1 MALASQAP
9 RGTNFRGGSTRNQR
23 KTVITAVAALA
34 VLAGGTSLVVLLISR
49 SGAAPVEPVA
59 GTPAATPASDAAARP
74 AGTLAANPQPAPAA
88 TPAPAASPAATP
100 PVLAEP
106 QRPVAAVPAPQA
118 PAPRDTVI
126 PGGTPSIT
134 PGSTTPAAPTTPTA
148 AAPALPPATPLD
160 ASSGLPSDLTD
171 LIRAGATLQ
180 GQGNL
185 LEARTKLNT
194 ALLDR
199 RLPAPEREA
208 LRRQIASLNESLV
221 FAPGLA
227 PGDPLFGTY
236 TVLPGDNITK
246 IMRSQAPFV
255 DRLFLGRINN
265 MADVNKLSVGR
276 KIKVP
281 RQPFHLIVH
290 KDSFR
295 ADLYMG
301 PPLPPDATISD
312 AQPIEARLTGW
323 TYIRSFAVGL
333 GESNGTPEGLFGVRP
348 SSKLINPEWINPRD
362 RTRFAA
368 NDPAN
373 PIGEHWIGLEG
384 TEEKTRTFAAYGMHG
399 TIQPD
404 SIGKQ
409 MSMGCVRML
418 AADIALVY
426 EVMAE
431 KVSHV
436 WIVR

>member
-49 SGAAPVEPVA
+49 SGTAPGEPVA
-59 GTPAATPASDAAARP
+59 GTPAANP
-74 AGTLAANPQPAPAA
+74 AGRTAGRLATDPQPAPAA
-88 TPAPAASPAATP
+88 TPTPAATTQTP
-100 PVLAEP
+100 APTAAPALTEP
-106 QRPVAAVPAPQA
+106 ARPVTTAPAPQA
-118 PAPRDTVI
+118 PASRDAVI
-126 PGGTPSIT
+126 PGGTPSPT
-134 PGSTTPAAPTTPTA
+134 PGASAPTTPTA
-148 AAPALPPATPLD
+148 AAPSLPPAPMAPLD
-160 ASSGLPSDLTD
+160 ATSGLPSDLTD

-221 FAPGLA
+221 FSPTLA

-384 TEEKTRTFAAYGMHG
+384 AEEKTRTFAAYGMHG

>member
-23 KTVITAVAALA
+23 KTVITAGAALA
-34 VLAGGTSLVVLLISR
+34 VLVGGTSLVVLLISR
-49 SGAAPVEPVA
+49 SGAAPVEPIA

-74 AGTLAANPQPAPAA
+74 AGTLAANSQPAPAA
-88 TPAPAASPAATP
+88 TPAPAANPAAPAATP
-100 PVLAEP
+100 PGLPEQP
-106 QRPVAAVPAPQA
+106 RPVATVPSPQA
-118 PAPRDTVI
+118 PAPKDAII
-126 PGGTPSIT
+126 PGGTPA
-134 PGSTTPAAPTTPTA
+134 PAPAPATA
-148 AAPALPPATPLD
+148 AAPLLPPAPATPLD

-221 FAPGLA
+221 FAPALA

-265 MADVNKLSVGR
+265 MADVNKLAVG
-276 KIKVP
+276 KKLKVP

-384 TEEKTRTFAAYGMHG
+384 AEEKTRTFAAYGMHG
-399 TIQPD
+399 TIQPE